1 MINTVATE
9 LLAAN
14 LESERLKIVRLE
26 ILFGLWWRHYTAP
39 HELRWTLWAERSLC
53 PYCGSPLPAPST
65 PQTGAAGD
73 DTTVNVAHID
83 HMDPLS
89 RGGADAV
96 CNAVYVCAGC
106 NLAKGRKL
114 FVRWLSQL
122 DGVHAEAART
132 LYEVKQGIPPEAF
145 VPGRPQP
152 RRSIPHLELA
162 LDESVL
168 RRLYPRPV
176 VRGPPKRNSTSTA

>member
-1 MINTVATE
+1 MMDTAAAEQI
-9 LLAAN
+9 AAN
-14 LESERLKIVRLE
+14 LDSERRKIQRLQ
-26 ILFGLWWRHYTAP
+26 IIFGPWWRHYTAP
-39 HELRWTLWAERSLC
+39 HELRWTLWAERSHC
-53 PYCGSPLPAPST
+53 PYCSSPLPAPSAT
-65 PQTGAAGD
+65 PTGAAEQD
-73 DTTVNVAHID
+73 PVVAAAHID

-96 CNAVYVCAGC
+96 CNAIYVCAPC

-122 DGVHAEAART
+122 DAPHAAAART
-132 LYEVKQGIPPEAF
+132 LYEAKQSMPPEAF

-152 RRSIPHLELA
+152 RRTIPQLELD

-176 VRGPPKRNSTSTA
+176 VRGPPRGNASRTA

>member
-1 MINTVATE
+1 MIECPPTE
-9 LLAAN
+9 VVTAALAI
-14 LESERLKIVRLE
+14 ERRKIVRLE
-26 ILFGLWWRHYTAP
+26 ILFGPWWCHYTAP

-53 PYCGSPLPAPST
+53 PYCSAPLLAPST
-65 PQTGAAGD
+65 PPAEAAGD
-73 DTTVNVAHID
+73 ETTVNAAHID

-89 RGGADAV
+89 RGGADAM
-96 CNAVYVCAGC
+96 CNAVYVCAPC

-122 DGVHAEAART
+122 DAVHAQGART

-152 RRSIPHLELA
+152 RRSIPQLELA

-176 VRGPPKRNSTSTA
+176 VRGPPKRSAAIKA